1 MKPFRLRRN
10 AVCATLLVFGVL
22 LSSCTTDKGLA
33 EGDGKKGPLT
43 AMFWRT
49 PFLGSHYPEMQEPK
63 ISENRS
69 SFGVAFQGGGNR
81 AAPAAL
87 GQIRT
92 LHDLG
97 WIGKVRYISA
107 VSGGSWAAIPYTFLK
122 NCPSVRA
129 RNCDQQRFLG
139 VTHSA
144 SEVARQIPKLET
156 QSTRDD
162 FEDGSFLGAIS
173 NGKIT
178 AKVASAWVNGKFD
191 ESYAEALG
199 EIYLEPFGLSNNKN
213 GVPDNV
219 FTWRALDRLRIL
231 AENPRLRNTPIHYV
245 ERERPYLIAGGT
257 MLLKRTF
264 IGPADKFRMEM
275 TPLYTGVPQEI
286 GYRPGNGSQIELGG
300 GFIESFGYDY
310 VTQGVDTSGT
320 ITKLTLRDPIFGN
333 RTDETRLNYSVSNM
347 VAGAGAAPV
356 EKSVSVP
363 GLRLLAANFGFPEH
377 YIPGPQ
383 KTPKQRK
390 LLSSRGERFE
400 KEWAHGDGGHED
412 NLGLAPLLA
421 RQVENILVFANSAV
435 PMDRPTGKG
444 KKKGMIDSC
453 ADGLRDAGRAV
464 PNPEKLKDTNK
475 DISHCIDMLGNDIP
489 TFFVR
494 TDEQIHNLGLRLVES
509 DVPRGQEHL
518 SGYYDLLAVA
528 KDLRA
533 NNNLSCKRYH
543 YRPIIAPY
551 AKRPKVNHGPIPS
564 RPYTPMICILFL
576 GMDEAWLKEIR
587 DTTADDGM
595 SDSEIADIQK
605 TLNLDKNW
613 GPKRRKGLW
622 VGNNGFPHI
631 RTFWDTPGHLI
642 HTSRPRLFA
651 LSNFTSWKLN
661 AHRKDIS
668 DAFGLNGLNLSEP

>member
-1 MKPFRLRRN
+1 MKSSRVRRN
-10 AVCATLLVFGVL
+10 AICATLLAFSVL
-22 LSSCTTDKGLA
+22 SSSCTTDKQPA

-49 PFLGSHYPEMQEPK
+49 PFLGAHYPEMQEPK
-63 ISENRS
+63 ISEKRS

-97 WIGKVRYISA
+97 WIKKVRYISA

-122 NCPSVRA
+122 NCPTVGA
-129 RNCDQQRFLG
+129 RNCNQQRFLG

-144 SEVARQIPKLET
+144 SEVARQIPKLVS
-156 QSTRDD
+156 QSTRDA

-173 NGKIT
+173 NGQIT
-178 AKVASAWVNGKFD
+178 GKVARAWFTGKFD

-199 EIYLEPFGLSNNKN
+199 EIYLEPFGLSNNTK
-213 GVPDNV
+213 GVPANV
-219 FTWRALDRLRIL
+219 FTWRKKDRDRIL

-286 GYRPGNGSQIELGG
+286 GYRPANGSQIELGG
-300 GFIESFGYDY
+300 GFVESFGYDY
-310 VTQGVDTSGT
+310 VTESNDTSGP

-333 RTDETRLNYSVSNM
+333 RTNATRLNYSVSNM

-356 EKSVSVP
+356 EKGVSLPV
-363 GLRLLAANFGFPEH
+363 LRLLAANFGFPEH
-377 YIPGPQ
+377 YIPGPER
-383 KTPKQRK
+383 TPKKRR
-390 LLSSRGERFE
+390 LLSNKGEAFE

-435 PMDRPTGKG
+435 PMDKKTGKG
-444 KKKGMIDSC
+444 KPREIDRC
-453 ADGLRDAGRAV
+453 ADGLRDAGSAI
-464 PNPEKLKDTNK
+464 PNPDKLKDTNK
-475 DISHCIDMLGNDIP
+475 DIPYCIDMIGGDIP
-489 TFFVR
+489 SFFVR
-494 TDEQIHNLGLRLVES
+494 TDHQIHNLGLRLVDS
-509 DVPRGQEHL
+509 DVPQGQEHL
-518 SGYYDLLAVA
+518 RGYYDLLTVA

-533 NNNLSCKRYH
+533 KKNLSCKRYH
-543 YRPIIAPY
+543 YKPVIAPY
-551 AKRPKVNHGPIPS
+551 SIRSKAEHGPIPS

-576 GMDEAWLKEIR
+576 GMDQAWLGEIKS
-587 DTTADDGM
+587 TTARDGM
-595 SDSEIADIQK
+595 SKDEIADIQK

-613 GPKRRKGLW
+613 GPKRRRGLW

-631 RTFWDTPGHLI
+631 RTFWDTPGYLI

-661 AHRKDIS
+661 EHKKDIS
-668 DAFGLNGLNLSEP
+668 DAFGLNGLNLSAP